1 MENRIPLIDIFFVFN
16 TWTLIFDSKY
26 HENTI
31 VSGMKITL
39 LDENLDYICRAS
51 ITGFPMG
58 NRNPNI
64 STFHIAPF
72 TETEEA
78 KIRQSKYFRL
88 DQ

>member
-1 MENRIPLIDIFFVFN
+1 MKNRIPLIDILFVFN

-31 VSGMKITL
+31 VSGIKITL
-39 LDENLDYICRAS
+39 LDENLDSICNEN

-64 STFHIAPF
+64 SIFHIAPF
-72 TETEEA
+72 TEIKET
-78 KIRQSKYFRL
+78 KIRQSKYFK
-88 DQ
+88 